1 MRGLPFLLLLLLLP
15 LLLVSA
21 QADDAA
27 CEECRVHWPGSACI
41 RGRCRC
47 PPDTLRVSSSSMQ
60 WVCLAIKDIITGEIG
75 PPLTCPFPEGAGYK
89 VVYRNSSSSSP
100 VFCDSKQSPQ
110 GCPRG
115 YECIRS
121 LGFIGSSDGICCPDR
136 DTQCEQPILDHSED
150 ADSLPRFGYDGASC
164 VSFRWNPNRP
174 STNSNNFRTR
184 EQCEHYCINYFK
196 YKPHLLTYR

>member
-1 MRGLPFLLLLLLLP
+1 IMIIISLALLLLP
-15 LLLVSA
+15 LFDA
-21 QADDAA
+21 QDA
-27 CEECRVHWPGSACI
+27 CDECRVHWPGSTCI

-60 WVCLAIKDIITGEIG
+60 WVCLSIKDIITGEIG

-89 VVYRNSSSSSP
+89 VVYRDPSTSSP
-100 VFCDSKQSPQ
+100 LFCDSKHSP
-110 GCPRG
+110 GSCPRG

-121 LGFIGSSDGICCPDR
+121 LGFIGAGDGICCPDR
-136 DTQCEQPILDHSED
+136 DTLCAQPILDHSDNAETETI
-150 ADSLPRFGYDGASC
+150 LRFGFDGIACS
-164 VSFRWNPNRP
+164 SFRWNPQRP